1 MLQKDNKDAFDK
13 LIAGLSADERRE
25 MLNRI
30 NANVPQTVQFVD
42 VDDNIKDIPGNLQL
56 RLNNESV
63 IYKFLLWVRSVF
75 SKRPSEKIYNDD
87 LLMRIAKKV
96 NKEHPGLIN
105 HHAAVLDS
113 VFYERLRTL
122 KEAADFFKPYFSFV
136 DAAQGEFYVFLSSFV
151 VPELS
156 DRINRNADPFTL
168 PFSRNPT
175 PDVKTELLRKL
186 DDLLNGIEPQSRS
199 KLYYSISALNWLKQ
213 YTRLPFIHFSSQFT
227 NIAGANYTCPYGN
240 AVNDY
245 DVFGS
250 LFAHVTP
257 ISSESLEALYLFSQK
272 KDLTSNAQSKDIER
286 AVKEFMAVANSHLA
300 TIQMFITGVP
310 VIKVGKLVNLDYDW
324 EPGNTGGA
332 EAWFPSFRS
341 HWRKILEVR
350 WNDWLRERKKNLL
363 SASLKN
369 DFGLTS
375 FPTMLYAPWKKLWS
389 DVSFAYE
396 LTGGF
401 ISWFAMEKYDEI
413 INTMNDV
420 MLEGIFL
427 RSENRQEYSE
437 GMNNFVNANKKM
449 QELIEKLS
457 PSGAFGLAFEE
468 IATSKIRTLQVQNQI
483 DSMMSS
489 TETDVADIYKK
500 FVQGAKQI
508 DDVYKGF
515 FEDIKDGVHESLQNW
530 TSIKGHQNR
539 EWRDKLRNIFIML
552 KRVIFYLSELEP
564 IDQAIKNER

>member
-1 MLQKDNKDAFDK
+1 MLQKDNKDAFDR

-30 NANVPQTVQFVD
+30 NANAPQTVQFVD

-87 LLMRIAKKV
+87 LLLRIAKKV

-122 KEAADFFKPYFSFV
+122 KDAADFFKPYFSFV

-186 DDLLNGIEPQSRS
+186 DDLLNGIEPSSRT
-199 KLYYSISALNWLKQ
+199 KLYYAISSLNWLKQ

-324 EPGNTGGA
+324 EPGNTVGA

-427 RSENRQEYSE
+427 RSENRQQYSE

-500 FVQGAKQI
+500 FIQGAKQI

-564 IDQAIKNER
+564 IDAATVQD

>member
-30 NANVPQTVQFVD
+30 NANAPQTVQFVD
-42 VDDNIKDIPGNLQL
+42 VDDNIKDIPGNLKL

-96 NKEHPGLIN
+96 NKEHPGLVN

>member
-30 NANVPQTVQFVD
+30 NANAPQTVQFVD

-87 LLMRIAKKV
+87 LLLRIAKKV

-122 KEAADFFKPYFSFV
+122 KDAADFFKPYFSFV

-186 DDLLNGIEPQSRS
+186 DDLLNGIEPSSRT
-199 KLYYSISALNWLKQ
+199 KLYYAISSLNWLKQ

-369 DFGLTS
+369 DFGLNS

-413 INTMNDV
+413 INIMNDV

-515 FEDIKDGVHESLQNW
+515 FEDVKDGVHESLQNW

>member
-30 NANVPQTVQFVD
+30 NANAPQTVQFVD
-42 VDDNIKDIPGNLQL
+42 VDDNIKDIPGNLKL

-96 NKEHPGLIN
+96 NKEHPGLVN

-213 YTRLPFIHFSSQFT
+213 YTRLPFIHCSSQFT

-539 EWRDKLRNIFIML
+539 EWRDRLRNIFIML

>member
-30 NANVPQTVQFVD
+30 NANAPQTVQFVD
-42 VDDNIKDIPGNLQL
+42 VDDNIKDIPGNLKL

-96 NKEHPGLIN
+96 NKEHPGLVN

-437 GMNNFVNANKKM
+437 GMNNFVSANKKM

-539 EWRDKLRNIFIML
+539 EWRDRLRNIFIML

>member
-30 NANVPQTVQFVD
+30 NANAPQTVQFVD
-42 VDDNIKDIPGNLQL
+42 VDDNIKDIPGNLKL

-96 NKEHPGLIN
+96 NKEHPGLVN

-437 GMNNFVNANKKM
+437 GMNNFVSANKKM

-468 IATSKIRTLQVQNQI
+468 ITTSKIRTLQVQNQI

-539 EWRDKLRNIFIML
+539 EWRDRLRNIFIML

>member
-30 NANVPQTVQFVD
+30 NANAPQTVQFVD
-42 VDDNIKDIPGNLQL
+42 VDDNIKDIPGNLKL

-96 NKEHPGLIN
+96 NKEHPGLVN

-413 INTMNDV
+413 INTMNEV

-437 GMNNFVNANKKM
+437 GMNNFVSANKKM

-539 EWRDKLRNIFIML
+539 EWRDILRNIFIML

>member
-30 NANVPQTVQFVD
+30 NANAPQTVQFVD

-63 IYKFLLWVRSVF
+63 IYKILLWVRSVF

-87 LLMRIAKKV
+87 LLLRIAKKV

-122 KEAADFFKPYFSFV
+122 KDAADFFKPYFSFV

-186 DDLLNGIEPQSRS
+186 DDLLNGIEPSSRT
-199 KLYYSISALNWLKQ
+199 KLYYAISSLNWLKQ

-413 INTMNDV
+413 INTMNEV

-500 FVQGAKQI
+500 FIQGAKQI

>member
-30 NANVPQTVQFVD
+30 NANAPQTVQFVD
-42 VDDNIKDIPGNLQL
+42 VDDNIKDIPGNLKL

-96 NKEHPGLIN
+96 NKEHPGLVN

-199 KLYYSISALNWLKQ
+199 KLYYAITSLNWLKQ

-324 EPGNTGGA
+324 EPGNIGGA

>member
-30 NANVPQTVQFVD
+30 NANAPQTVQFVD
-42 VDDNIKDIPGNLQL
+42 VDDNIKDIPGNLKL

-96 NKEHPGLIN
+96 NKEHPGLVN

-413 INTMNDV
+413 INTMNEV

-437 GMNNFVNANKKM
+437 GMNNFVSANKKM

-539 EWRDKLRNIFIML
+539 EWRDRLRNIFIML

>member
-30 NANVPQTVQFVD
+30 NDNAPQTVQFVD
-42 VDDNIKDIPGNLQL
+42 VDDNIKDIPGNLKL

-96 NKEHPGLIN
+96 NKEHPGLVN

-539 EWRDKLRNIFIML
+539 EWRDRLRNIFIML

>member
-30 NANVPQTVQFVD
+30 NANAPQTVQFVD
-42 VDDNIKDIPGNLQL
+42 VDDNIKDIPGNLKL

-96 NKEHPGLIN
+96 NKEHPGLVN

-199 KLYYSISALNWLKQ
+199 KLYYSITSLNWLKQ

-539 EWRDKLRNIFIML
+539 EWRDRLRNIFIML

>member
-30 NANVPQTVQFVD
+30 NANAPQTVQFVD

>member
-30 NANVPQTVQFVD
+30 NANAPQTVQFVD

-87 LLMRIAKKV
+87 LLLRIAKKV

-122 KEAADFFKPYFSFV
+122 KDAADFFKPYFSFV

-186 DDLLNGIEPQSRS
+186 DDLLNGIEPSSRT
-199 KLYYSISALNWLKQ
+199 KLYYAISSLNWLKQ

-324 EPGNTGGA
+324 EPGNTVGA

-413 INTMNDV
+413 INTMNEV

-500 FVQGAKQI
+500 FIQGAKQI

>member
-1 MLQKDNKDAFDK
+1 
-13 LIAGLSADERRE
+13 

-30 NANVPQTVQFVD
+30 NANAPQTVQFVD

-87 LLMRIAKKV
+87 LLLRIAKKV

-122 KEAADFFKPYFSFV
+122 KDAADFFKPYFSFV

-186 DDLLNGIEPQSRS
+186 DDLLNGIEPSSRT
-199 KLYYSISALNWLKQ
+199 KLYYAISSLNWLKQ

-324 EPGNTGGA
+324 EPGNSGGA

-413 INTMNDV
+413 INTMNEV

-500 FVQGAKQI
+500 FIQGAKQI

>member
-30 NANVPQTVQFVD
+30 NANAPQTVQFVD
-42 VDDNIKDIPGNLQL
+42 VDDNIKDIPGNLKL

-96 NKEHPGLIN
+96 NKEHPGLVN

-199 KLYYSISALNWLKQ
+199 KLYYAITSLNWLKQ

>member
-30 NANVPQTVQFVD
+30 NANAPQTVQFVD
-42 VDDNIKDIPGNLQL
+42 VDDNIKDIPGNLKL

-96 NKEHPGLIN
+96 NKEHPGLVN

-199 KLYYSISALNWLKQ
+199 KLYYAITSLNWLKQ

-420 MLEGIFL
+420 MLEGVFL

>member
-30 NANVPQTVQFVD
+30 NANAPQTVQFVD
-42 VDDNIKDIPGNLQL
+42 VDDNIKDIPGNLKL

-96 NKEHPGLIN
+96 NKEHPGLVN

-539 EWRDKLRNIFIML
+539 EWRDRLRNIFIML

>member
-30 NANVPQTVQFVD
+30 NANAPQTVQFVD
-42 VDDNIKDIPGNLQL
+42 VDDNIKDIPGNLKL

-96 NKEHPGLIN
+96 NKEHPGLVN

-186 DDLLNGIEPQSRS
+186 DDLLNGIEPQSRA

-324 EPGNTGGA
+324 EPGNIGGA

-413 INTMNDV
+413 INTMNEV

-437 GMNNFVNANKKM
+437 GMNNFVSANKKM

-468 IATSKIRTLQVQNQI
+468 ITTSKIRTLQVQNQI

-539 EWRDKLRNIFIML
+539 EWRDRLRNIFIML

>member
-30 NANVPQTVQFVD
+30 NANAPQTVQFVD

-186 DDLLNGIEPQSRS
+186 DDLLNGIEPSSRT
-199 KLYYSISALNWLKQ
+199 KLYYAISSLNWLKQ

-413 INTMNDV
+413 INTMNEV

-468 IATSKIRTLQVQNQI
+468 ITTSKIRTLQVQNQI

-500 FVQGAKQI
+500 FIQGAKQI

-515 FEDIKDGVHESLQNW
+515 FEDVKDGVHESLQNW

>member
-30 NANVPQTVQFVD
+30 NANAPQTVQFVD

-87 LLMRIAKKV
+87 LLLRIAKKV

-122 KEAADFFKPYFSFV
+122 KDAADFFKPYFSFV

-186 DDLLNGIEPQSRS
+186 DDLLNGIEPSSRT
-199 KLYYSISALNWLKQ
+199 KLYYAISSLNWLKQ

-324 EPGNTGGA
+324 EPGNIGGA

-413 INTMNDV
+413 INTMNEV

-500 FVQGAKQI
+500 FIQGAKQI